1 MREVDNNRREI
12 DLYLEK
18 TFEDYPITKRNIEI
32 KEKIRENMY
41 LGFDEMIKNGL
52 KPRDAKEKLLSEFS
66 DMSELKEVLDLEAE
80 ELPVKKTK
88 RVPTFKILLAALIIF
103 FLFTGGGRNIGF
115 WSFII
120 IITIIDNLFDK
131 KS

>member
-18 TFEDYPITKRNIEI
+18 TFEDYPVTKRNIEI

-52 KPRDAKEKLLSEFS
+52 KPRDAREKLLSEFS
-66 DMSELKEVLDLEAE
+66 DMSELKEVLDLEEE
-80 ELPVKKTK
+80 ELPIKKTK
-88 RVPTFKILLAALIIF
+88 RVPTFKILLAALLIF
-103 FLFTGGGRNIGF
+103 FLFSGNGRNIGF

-120 IITIIDNLFDK
+120 IIIIIDNLFDK
-131 KS
+131 RS

>member
-1 MREVDNNRREI
+1 MREIDNNRREI

-18 TFEDYPITKRNIEI
+18 TFEDYPVTKRNIEI

-52 KPRDAKEKLLSEFS
+52 KPRDAREKLLSEFS
-66 DMSELKEVLDLEAE
+66 DMSELKEVLDLEEE

>member
-18 TFEDYPITKRNIEI
+18 TFEDYPVTKRNIEI

-52 KPRDAKEKLLSEFS
+52 KPRDAREKLLSEFS
-66 DMSELKEVLDLEAE
+66 DMSELKEVLDLEEE

-103 FLFTGGGRNIGF
+103 FLFTGGGKNIGF

>member
-18 TFEDYPITKRNIEI
+18 TFEDYPVTKRNIEI
-32 KEKIRENMY
+32 KEKIRKNMY

-52 KPRDAKEKLLSEFS
+52 KPRDAREKLLSEFS
-66 DMSELKEVLDLEAE
+66 DMSELKEVLDLEEE

-88 RVPTFKILLAALIIF
+88 RVPTFKILLAALLIF
-103 FLFTGGGRNIGF
+103 FLFSGNGRNIGF

-120 IITIIDNLFDK
+120 IIIIIDNLFDK
-131 KS
+131 RS

>member
-18 TFEDYPITKRNIEI
+18 TFEDYPVTKRNIEI

-41 LGFDEMIKNGL
+41 IGFDEMIKNGL
-52 KPRDAKEKLLSEFS
+52 KPRDAREKLLSEFS
-66 DMSELKEVLDLEAE
+66 DMSELREVLDLENE

-103 FLFTGGGRNIGF
+103 FLFTGGGKNIGF

>member
-66 DMSELKEVLDLEAE
+66 DMSELKEVLDLEEE

>member
-18 TFEDYPITKRNIEI
+18 TFEDYPVTKRNIEI

-52 KPRDAKEKLLSEFS
+52 KPKDARDKLLSEFS
-66 DMSELKEVLDLEAE
+66 DMSELKEVLDLEEE

-88 RVPTFKILLAALIIF
+88 RVPTFKILLAALLIF
-103 FLFTGGGRNIGF
+103 FLFSGNGRNIGF

-120 IITIIDNLFDK
+120 IIIIIDNLFDK
-131 KS
+131 RS

>member
-18 TFEDYPITKRNIEI
+18 TFEKYPVTKRNIEI

-41 LGFDEMIKNGL
+41 LGFDDMIKNGL
-52 KPRDAKEKLLSEFS
+52 SPSDAREKLLSEFS
-66 DMSELKEVLDLEAE
+66 DMSELREVLDVEEE
-80 ELPVKKTK
+80 ELPVKKRK
-88 RVPTFKILLAALIIF
+88 RVPTVNILLAALLIF
-103 FLFTGGGRNIGF
+103 FVFSGHGRNIGF

-120 IITIIDNLFDK
+120 IIVLINNLFDK

>member
-18 TFEDYPITKRNIEI
+18 TFEKYPVTKRNIEI

-41 LGFDEMIKNGL
+41 LGFDDMIKNGL
-52 KPRDAKEKLLSEFS
+52 NPTDAREKLLSEFS
-66 DMSELKEVLDLEAE
+66 DMSELSEVLDMEEE
-80 ELPVKKTK
+80 ELPVKKGK
-88 RVPTFKILLAALIIF
+88 RVPTVNILLAALLIF
-103 FLFTGGGRNIGF
+103 FVFSGNGRNIGF

-120 IITIIDNLFDK
+120 IIVIINNLFDK
-131 KS
+131 K

>member
-18 TFEDYPITKRNIEI
+18 TFEDYPVTKRNIEI

-52 KPRDAKEKLLSEFS
+52 KPRDAREKLLSEFS
-66 DMSELKEVLDLEAE
+66 DMSELKEVLDLEEE

-88 RVPTFKILLAALIIF
+88 RVPTFKILLAALLIF
-103 FLFTGGGRNIGF
+103 FLFSGNGRNIGF

-120 IITIIDNLFDK
+120 IIIIIDNLFDK
-131 KS
+131 RS

>member
-18 TFEDYPITKRNIEI
+18 TFEDYPVTKRNIEI

-52 KPRDAKEKLLSEFS
+52 KPRDARDKLLSEFS
-66 DMSELKEVLDLEAE
+66 DMSELKEVLDLEEE

-103 FLFTGGGRNIGF
+103 FLFTGGGKNIGF

-131 KS
+131 K

>member
-12 DLYLEK
+12 DFYLEK
-18 TFEDYPITKRNIEI
+18 TFEDYPVTKRNIEI

-52 KPRDAKEKLLSEFS
+52 KPRDARDKLLSEFS
-66 DMSELKEVLDLEAE
+66 DMSELKEVLDLEEE

-103 FLFTGGGRNIGF
+103 FLFTGGGKNIGF

>member
-18 TFEDYPITKRNIEI
+18 TFEEYPVTKRNIEI

-41 LGFDEMIKNGL
+41 IGFDEMIKNGL
-52 KPRDAKEKLLSEFS
+52 KPRDARDKLLSEFS
-66 DMSELKEVLDLEAE
+66 DMSELKEVLDLEEE

>member
-18 TFEDYPITKRNIEI
+18 TFENYPVTKRNIEI

-41 LGFDEMIKNGL
+41 IGFDEMIKNGL
-52 KPRDAKEKLLSEFS
+52 KPRDARDKLLSEFS
-66 DMSELKEVLDLEAE
+66 DMSELKQVLDLEEE

>member
-18 TFEDYPITKRNIEI
+18 TFEDYPVTKRNIEI

-41 LGFDEMIKNGL
+41 IGFDEMIKNGL
-52 KPRDAKEKLLSEFS
+52 KPRDAREKLLSEFS
-66 DMSELKEVLDLEAE
+66 DMSELKEVLDLEEE

-103 FLFTGGGRNIGF
+103 FLFTGGGKNIGF

>member
-18 TFEDYPITKRNIEI
+18 TFEDYPVTKRNIEI

-52 KPRDAKEKLLSEFS
+52 KPRDARDKLLSEFS
-66 DMSELKEVLDLEAE
+66 DMSELKEVLDLEEE

-88 RVPTFKILLAALIIF
+88 RVPTFKILLAALLIF
-103 FLFTGGGRNIGF
+103 FLFSGNGRNIGF
-115 WSFII
+115 WSFVII
-120 IITIIDNLFDK
+120 IIIIDNLFDK
-131 KS
+131 RS

>member
-18 TFEDYPITKRNIEI
+18 TFEDYPVTKRNIEI

-52 KPRDAKEKLLSEFS
+52 KPRDARDKLLSEFS
-66 DMSELKEVLDLEAE
+66 DMSELKEVLDLEEE

-88 RVPTFKILLAALIIF
+88 RVPTFKILLAALLIF
-103 FLFTGGGRNIGF
+103 FLFSGNGRNIGF
-115 WSFII
+115 WSFVII
-120 IITIIDNLFDK
+120 IIIIDNLFDK
-131 KS
+131 TS